1 MAGLQQHALERQDE
15 QLEKLGLGVNRVKA
29 LAGTMRDELG
39 NQAVI
44 LDSLEE
50 DVDRA
55 EGNMQ
60 GMTGKLKTLMAGATA
75 SERKQ
80 YAIICVLVVVLLFL
94 LSSILE
100 D

>member
-29 LAGTMRDELG
+29 LAGTMRDELAD
-39 NQAVI
+39 QAVI

-60 GMTGKLKTLMAGATA
+60 GMTSKLKSLMSGAKD
-75 SERKQ
+75 SEKAQ
-80 YAIICVLVVVLLFL
+80 YGIICVLIVVLVFL
-94 LSSILE
+94 VSSVLE
-100 D
+100 